1 METVAPIFTALIAL
15 AMAISTLVRGARDR
29 LHQEYAWLAGVMSIV
44 FLCLFFVIISED
56 TVWRYGLLVS
66 ALLVAPAA
74 LQVFSQILRNYDPP
88 FRLFVPVLYVLAV
101 PQMVAIF
108 VLGPGS
114 STVIAINASLVFGGL
129 TIGVVGIYR
138 LNRQL
143 TRPVER
149 SRVGSLLWV
158 GAVATAG
165 MGIEMAFLD
174 WNLIR
179 HVPEGEGLLFPPF
192 GSLLVAAYIYYLG
205 QVIHRRRLLDRH
217 EIVSRIS
224 VFVVMAIVLGAVYGV
239 LVRLI
244 GQAAGPMAEAIDI
257 LIASIL
263 VLILYEPVKLAME
276 KQVDRYIARDRAHYI
291 AALVDMKQRLPGL
304 IELDSLLDTLFD
316 GTLLTGRLDLSSI
329 YLYDEARDGFR
340 LRRFEGDPEQPLMS
354 AFAQRPFI
362 DGFLEGRSW
371 YALEELEAQLF
382 TGQTPDWL
390 DGAVATM
397 RSLQAGVCLPLRI
410 GATVIGVW
418 NLRRRPS
425 SPALSA
431 DELELLAGLADQV
444 AVLVD
449 NSRAFER
456 LKERDRLASLGEMSA
471 GLAHEIRNPLGDI
484 KGAVQVLARNR
495 SSAQDREFL
504 GIIIEEVD
512 RLDGV
517 VRQFLDYARPMNMR
531 VDETDPDL
539 LLASVLAMAE
549 AEGLPQNVRID
560 YQPGSDVPPI
570 AMDVEKLK
578 QVIINVVR
586 NGIQAM
592 GREGGTLT
600 VRTSALL
607 QGSIDE
613 PGSSLRSRAPGR
625 ADQVRVKRG
634 HMGAR
639 ESVEISFEDEGKGIA
654 QDDAG
659 KLFIPFFTTKAQGT
673 GLGLPICERIV
684 REHGGEIEVESV
696 LGAGTRLVLRLPLW
710 DDEPPPVDESI
721 DD

>member
-471 GLAHEIRNPLGDI
+471 GLAHEIRNPLGAI